1 MVTEEV
7 FTLQVQVEAN
17 RTAWAA
23 LVVHEENLDVEFKVS
38 GTRSSSRSVVK
49 VKVNKSRSFIQ

>member
-1 MVTEEV
+1 M
-7 FTLQVQVEAN
+7 FLLLQVQVEAN

-38 GTRSSSRSVVK
+38 GTSQGQWVKVSRSRTVG
-49 VKVNKSRSFIQ
+49 QGQGQ